1 MIHSMTGFGREEKL
15 INDKKIVI
23 EVRTLNSKGLDISL
37 KVHESLSFIEDYLRK
52 SVKEKLIKGKVDV
65 ILDIEDTNEDLI
77 LPVNKSK
84 IKAYIKELRKDF
96 KIDESQIISNL
107 LTGNSYV
114 KSNITFNKSEEK
126 KIKILLDKVIQKQ
139 LRYRRIEGEALG
151 KDLEKSLS
159 RINSYINKVV
169 SVEANRIKDKK
180 NKFKSYFNELN
191 EKYDKSRLEQEIIYY
206 IEKLDINEEI
216 IRLQHHLKFFS
227 SEMKKKEIKG
237 KKLSFI
243 SQEIGREINTIGSK
257 ANNFEIQSMV
267 VNMKEELERIKE
279 NVLNILYR
287 KVGYK

>member
-1 MIHSMTGFGREEKL
+1 MTGFGREEKL

-23 EVRTLNSKGLDISL
+23 EIRTLNSKGLDINL
-37 KVHESLSFIEDYLRK
+37 KVRDSFSFIEEYLRK
-52 SVKEKLIKGKVDV
+52 SVKEKLIKGKVDI
-65 ILDIEDTNEDLI
+65 ILDIEDTNEDLL
-77 LPVNKSK
+77 LPFNKSK

-107 LTGNSYV
+107 LSGNSYV

-139 LRYRRIEGEALG
+139 SRYRRIEGEALG

-159 RINSYINKVV
+159 KINSYINKVV

-279 NVLNILYR
+279 NVLNIL
-287 KVGYK
+287 

>member
-1 MIHSMTGFGREEKL
+1 MTGFGREEKL

-23 EVRTLNSKGLDISL
+23 EIRTLNSKGLDINL
-37 KVHESLSFIEDYLRK
+37 KVHDSFSFIGEYLRK
-52 SVKEKLIKGKVDV
+52 SVKEKLIKGKVDI
-65 ILDIEDTNEDLI
+65 ILDIEDTNEDLL
-77 LPVNKSK
+77 LPFNKSK

-107 LTGNSYV
+107 LTGNSYF
-114 KSNITFNKSEEK
+114 KSNITFNKREEK

-159 RINSYINKVV
+159 KINSYINKVV

-227 SEMKKKEIKG
+227 SEMKKREIKG

-257 ANNFEIQSMV
+257 ASNFEIQSMV

-279 NVLNILYR
+279 NVLNIL
-287 KVGYK
+287 

>member
-23 EVRTLNSKGLDISL
+23 EVRTLNSKGLDITI

-65 ILDIEDTNEDLI
+65 ILDIEDTNEDLL
-77 LPVNKSK
+77 LPFNKSK

-159 RINSYINKVV
+159 KINSYINKVV

-279 NVLNILYR
+279 NVLNIL
-287 KVGYK
+287 

>member
-1 MIHSMTGFGREEKL
+1 MTGFGREEKL

-23 EVRTLNSKGLDISL
+23 EIRTLNSKGLDINL
-37 KVHESLSFIEDYLRK
+37 KVRDSFSFIEEYLRK
-52 SVKEKLIKGKVDV
+52 SVKEKLIKGKVDI
-65 ILDIEDTNEDLI
+65 ILDIEDTNEDLL
-77 LPVNKSK
+77 LPFNKSK

-159 RINSYINKVV
+159 KINSYINKVV
-169 SVEANRIKDKK
+169 SVEVNRIKDKK
-180 NKFKSYFNELN
+180 NKFKAYFNELN

-279 NVLNILYR
+279 NVLNIL
-287 KVGYK
+287 

>member
-15 INDKKIVI
+15 INSNKIVI
-23 EVRTLNSKGLDISL
+23 EIRTLNSKGLDINF
-37 KVHESLSFIEDYLRK
+37 KVHESFSFIGEYLRK

-65 ILDIEDTNEDLI
+65 ILDIEDTNEDLLI
-77 LPVNKSK
+77 PFNKSK

-107 LTGNSYV
+107 LIGNSYIN
-114 KSNITFNKSEEK
+114 SNITFNKSEEK

-139 LRYRRIEGEALG
+139 IKYRRTEGEAIG
-151 KDLEKSLS
+151 KDLKKSIS
-159 RINSYINKVV
+159 KINNYINKVV
-169 SVEANRIKDKK
+169 SVESNRIKDKK
-180 NKFKSYFNELN
+180 KKIKSYFNELN
-191 EKYDKSRLEQEIIYY
+191 DKYDKSRLEQEIIYY

-216 IRLQHHLKFFS
+216 VRLQHHLKFFS
-227 SEMKKKEIKG
+227 SEMKNKQIKG

-267 VNMKEELERIKE
+267 VNMKEELEKIKE
-279 NVLNILYR
+279 NVLNIL
-287 KVGYK
+287 

>member
-65 ILDIEDTNEDLI
+65 ILDIEDTNEDLL
-77 LPVNKSK
+77 LPFNKSK

-159 RINSYINKVV
+159 KINSYINKVV

-279 NVLNILYR
+279 NVLNIL
-287 KVGYK
+287 

>member
-1 MIHSMTGFGREEKL
+1 MIQSMTGFGREEKP

-23 EVRTLNSKGLDISL
+23 EVRTLNSKGLDITL

-77 LPVNKSK
+77 LPFNKSK

-114 KSNITFNKSEEK
+114 KSNITFNKREEK

-159 RINSYINKVV
+159 KINSYIKKIV
-169 SVEANRIKDKK
+169 SVESSRIKDKK

-227 SEMKKKEIKG
+227 SEMKKREIKG

-279 NVLNILYR
+279 NVLNIL
-287 KVGYK
+287 

>member
-23 EVRTLNSKGLDISL
+23 EVRTLNSKGLDITI

-77 LPVNKSK
+77 LPFNKSK

-114 KSNITFNKSEEK
+114 KSNITFNKREEK

-159 RINSYINKVV
+159 KINSYIKKIV
-169 SVEANRIKDKK
+169 SVESSRIKDKK
-180 NKFKSYFNELN
+180 NKFKSYFNKLN

-257 ANNFEIQSMV
+257 ANNFEIQSIV

-279 NVLNILYR
+279 NVLNII
-287 KVGYK
+287 

>member
-23 EVRTLNSKGLDISL
+23 EIRTLNSKGLDINL
-37 KVHESLSFIEDYLRK
+37 KVHDSFSFIVEYLRK
-52 SVKEKLIKGKVDV
+52 SVKEKLIKGKVDI
-65 ILDIEDTNEDLI
+65 ILDIVDTNEDLL
-77 LPVNKSK
+77 LPFNKSK

-114 KSNITFNKSEEK
+114 KSNITFNKREEK

-159 RINSYINKVV
+159 KINSYIKKIV
-169 SVEANRIKDKK
+169 SVESSRIKDKK
-180 NKFKSYFNELN
+180 NKFKSYFNKLN

-227 SEMKKKEIKG
+227 LEMKKREIKG

-279 NVLNILYR
+279 NVLNIL
-287 KVGYK
+287 

>member
-1 MIHSMTGFGREEKL
+1 MIHSMTGFGREEKP

-23 EVRTLNSKGLDISL
+23 EVRTLNSKGLDITL

-77 LPVNKSK
+77 LPFNKSK

-114 KSNITFNKSEEK
+114 KSNITFNKREEK

-159 RINSYINKVV
+159 KINSYIKKIV
-169 SVEANRIKDKK
+169 SVESSRIKDKK

-279 NVLNILYR
+279 NVLNIL
-287 KVGYK
+287 